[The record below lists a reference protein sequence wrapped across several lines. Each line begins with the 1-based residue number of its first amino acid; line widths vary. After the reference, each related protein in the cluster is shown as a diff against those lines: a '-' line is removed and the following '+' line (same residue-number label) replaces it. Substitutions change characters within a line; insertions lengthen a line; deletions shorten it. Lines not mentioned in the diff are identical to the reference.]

1 MDSVKINNFQK
12 PSAYKNVNTSSF
24 TIIDKKTTLLEKN
37 YQKLLNT
44 ITTYPT
50 QQGSCT
56 CS

>member
-1 MDSVKINNFQK
+1 MDSVKINYFQK

>member
-12 PSAYKNVNTSSF
+12 PPAYKNVNTSSF
-24 TIIDKKTTLLEKN
+24 TIIDKKTTLLEKD

-44 ITTYPT
+44 IATYST
-50 QQGSCT
+50 EQGSCT

>member
-1 MDSVKINNFQK
+1 MDSVKINNFRK

-37 YQKLLNT
+37 YQKLLNI